1 MDAATAT
8 ALGAL
13 LVGLGGV
20 ATAVV
25 TFLGKRGENALT
37 GYNSL
42 TDQLQEELATKKVEL
57 TEKKVELTE
66 KSAAL
71 AVEAAE
77 RARAEAENA
86 RLRGIIT
93 QLGGSP

>member
-1 MDAATAT
+1 MDATTAT

-13 LVGLGGV
+13 LVGLGGL
-20 ATAVV
+20 ASAVV
-25 TFLGKRGENALT
+25 TFLGKRSENAIT
-37 GYNSL
+37 GYTSL
-42 TDQLQEELATKKVEL
+42 TDQLQEELARKTGEL
-57 TEKKVELTE
+57 AE

-71 AVEAAE
+71 AMEAAE

-93 QLGGSP
+93 HLGGQP